1 MFIGGGEVHVMV
13 LTVTAPGDA
22 LAGSRQV
29 VKVNAVSEDQS
40 SSGTIEVTVFV
51 NQVHHLEVYLD
62 AV

>member
-1 MFIGGGEVHVMV
+1 MV